1 MLVVAF
7 YLWEHSYIVICNGTK
22 GDIIKVQFSSISGST
37 VQFAALTYASNVL
50 MQNNKTKF
58 LCAMIF
64 RPSLYI
70 YRHEPFIMNVG
81 QNRWLFLFNRFKGI
95 RVVVKI
101 DEVVKYSKELQIK
114 QMLTGKHKMTCKGPN
129 TCVPS

>member
-1 MLVVAF
+1 M
-7 YLWEHSYIVICNGTK
+7 CN
-22 GDIIKVQFSSISGST
+22 D
-37 VQFAALTYASNVL
+37 
-50 MQNNKTKF
+50 
-58 LCAMIF
+58 F
-64 RPSLYI
+64 RPSRYI

-95 RVVVKI
+95 CVVVKI